1 MRLHPVSNLIKHIT
15 RKLAERLSGCHRRN
29 PHTFLIC
36 QRSTNMPKDNSRNSP
51 VFLQTRAPKP
61 KQKKV
66 CAWCGTSETP
76 EFRSG
81 PNQSVL
87 CNKVSCIQKY

>member
-1 MRLHPVSNLIKHIT
+1 
-15 RKLAERLSGCHRRN
+15 
-29 PHTFLIC
+29 
-36 QRSTNMPKDNSRNSP
+36 MPKDNSRNSP